1 MRTYVCALTIL
12 FSVLSGTPRAYAQ
25 GVHTASSAVL
35 DAAVQ
40 GHVDARDADR
50 QTVQRLLDR
59 SDVKAVAAGAGIE
72 LRSVSAAIT
81 TLDAA
86 TLAQLAAQ
94 SRAADQALAGGQ
106 STVTISTT
114 AIIIGLL
121 ILILIVA
128 A

>member
-1 MRTYVCALTIL
+1 MRTYVCALTIV
-12 FSVLSGTPRAYAQ
+12 FSVLIGAPGAYAQ
-25 GVHTASSAVL
+25 DVHTASPALL

-50 QTVQRLLDR
+50 QMVQRLLDR
-59 SDVKAVAAGAGIE
+59 ADVKAVAAGAGIE
-72 LRSVSAAIT
+72 LRSVSAAVT

-86 TLAQLAAQ
+86 TLAQLAEQA
-94 SRAADQALAGGQ
+94 RAVDQTLAGGQ

-121 ILILIVA
+121 ILILIVVA
-128 A
+128 